1 MEDMDMDMVIVMDTT
16 AMDIMDTMARERLKL
31 TLLLS
36 QDTILMEDM
45 DMDMVIVMDTTAMD
59 IMDTM
64 ARERPRLN
72 LDTTIM
78 VIVMVMDMAM
88 VMVMVMDTMDNF
100 KHQKNVLCRKLSMD
114 KFKPLD
120 NNSKIDNKR

>member
-1 MEDMDMDMVIVMDTT
+1 MDMVIVMDTT

-31 TLLLS
+31 TPLLS

-64 ARERPRLN
+64 ARERLRLN

-88 VMVMVMDTMDNF
+88 VMVIVMDTMDSF
-100 KHQKNVLCRKLSMD
+100 KHQKKLFCAESSVWM
-114 KFKPLD
+114 
-120 NNSKIDNKR
+120 NS

>member
-1 MEDMDMDMVIVMDTT
+1 MLSPSSEWLLPSQDMAMVMDMDMAMAMDMVVMDT
-16 AMDIMDTMARERLKL
+16 MDTMARERL
-31 TLLLS
+31 
-36 QDTILMEDM
+36 
-45 DMDMVIVMDTTAMD
+45 
-59 IMDTM
+59 
-64 ARERPRLN
+64 RLN

-100 KHQKNVLCRKLSMD
+100 KHQKKIVVCRKLSMD
-114 KFKPLD
+114 EFKPLD